1 MKAKSLYIQKLAYD
15 ENTGNEIIGLFPS
28 EANPAIV
35 SSYTY
40 DAKRMGGAPTLTAT
54 IYSSEPLQWKKEEF
68 VEYNGDRFFASY
80 TPNSTK
86 DNTSRMWKS
95 EITFTSRRELLD
107 NTLFFDVV
115 VDDVDTQNKD
125 RYRSNQTKFTFGG
138 TIHEFVARVNS
149 SMAYCGLYRPT
160 DEYKGYYVVVD
171 EGYGT
176 DEVKEVSFEDQYLT
190 DVLQLINT
198 TFELDYYWDGNV
210 CHVGKVQHDLT
221 DTPIKYGSSDALI
234 SVSKE
239 NANYKIVDMITG
251 YGSSDNLPYYY
262 PNDDEFGEAVFNT
275 ENISKD
281 KVSVDL
287 SKFLKGSKYNDV
299 LVLYKSKYG
308 QKYSA
313 SIDSSLFGLTRNTEP
328 ENLTLADNQT
338 NPTVTCSFGFSFY
351 VKLIKGQ
358 ILDFTKLSFKFGML
372 DSLTH
377 KDNITEITAAYK
389 DIYLSN
395 GNDIITITKKTVFGD
410 NCKYPC
416 ENDGEYKL
424 TIWAE
429 FSYRCRVFRNGN
441 GVTDYYGA
449 NSWNA
454 SFSGN
459 IGLLYEPTS
468 EYEWKNEDK
477 YIPYGESGINIRE
490 ISGANCIEYD
500 YQFFKDD
507 NRYGFNKVYSGTD
520 DNATKV
526 VVTDR
531 VWIAP
536 SSVLMPSIYRN
547 SKGAERFYY
556 AFNNTHKLPSGIGY
570 YEFVNLYKKGNPHQG
585 TVTFDDIKPTIN
597 GIVNAEGQLFGEIAD
612 VAFDK
617 EDSDVKDSDGNYIH
631 SYFYIKL
638 HKFNGDFGFDL
649 FAHALASE
657 SAKINLIKSN
667 GCPACSFVIYNKPSA
682 DNSKCYNR
690 VSVDENGNLKQVRT
704 DKNDYIFANASDAYE
719 DNLNQDSTQK
729 ELWIAVQKDTSTLGI
744 VMPNASAGFKPQKG
758 DLFVITGIKPPKV
771 LVTAAEKRLDDALVK
786 HMSENNTD
794 QFNYSVKFSRIFLQE
809 NPDFASKLNENAKLS
824 IQIQGDYDN
833 DGNLISHK
841 VFVSNYSVKVDND
854 ELAEV
859 EIELVNLLEVT
870 KSDTKQIID
879 AVKGEAVKSLS
890 SIVCSSNANS
900 FNASIAD
907 KMYLSKL
914 NDDTAKGTITWEKIQ
929 NLLSGLLVG
938 NFNSEN
944 GGSWTPD
951 TEGRSHLITD
961 YLEVRMKAIFEELVI
976 KKTSTISGKEIISP
990 AGGVV
995 AHKVE
1000 EVTVTYNNV
1009 SQKAYRCYFLAEQEG
1024 DAVDNDFAIGDQVR
1038 SESFNVR
1045 KGTYHKVGNHFYWRL
1060 VIGRDEDPVGLEG
1073 KKYHYIDL
1081 SDTDCAT
1088 ASDVPAKGDVLS
1100 QCGNRT
1106 DVERQNCL
1114 IFSAVDTYSPS
1125 ISLYHGINSYSFANR
1140 EYVQY
1145 GVNKQTNKA
1154 FFNVYGDMYVGDR
1167 PTKENGYEGS
1177 SYIKYDSATK
1187 QVSVKGK
1194 ISAKSTVDGKE
1205 LSQYIKENSA
1215 KGLTEEQV
1223 NNLIKNSQVIT
1234 DLQNQVDGAIET
1246 WFYEGVPTLNNAP
1259 ASSWTTD
1266 KDKDTHLGDLYYD
1279 NKTGKAYRF
1288 AKDGNTYKWTII
1300 TDTDIAKALSDASKA
1315 QETADG
1321 KMKVFST
1328 QPIPPYQLGDIWV
1341 NATYPTDGRIYKNEI
1356 LRCQTA
1362 KAKDS
1367 SFAIADWTKASK
1379 YTDDS
1384 ALNTFKE
1391 EYKND
1396 MASYKEQLDEKVET
1410 WFYNYAPTTQ
1420 NKPASDWTTDTLKSQ
1435 HAGDLF
1441 YNTSNGYTYRWTGTA
1456 WARIKDNDI
1465 NTAMTAA
1472 SKAQDTADGKR
1483 TVFTSQPTVPYDE
1496 GDLWASGGDD
1506 GKTLMVCVKSRATGS
1521 FTSSEWVK
1529 ANDSDLNAF
1538 AKTIEESL
1546 TGIRDQLDKKAET
1559 WYQATDPST
1568 SWTTDDAKKE
1578 HKGDLWYNTSNN
1590 QTFFWN
1596 GTKWDKQDVPTEV
1609 FDKIDGKSSIYVSKP
1624 ASYEERDLWILEA
1637 AYTLGGVAYS
1647 KGELVV
1653 ATKSNASFSA
1663 ADWTKKVKYT
1673 DDTVANTAKKA
1684 AEEAKKAADTAQTNV
1699 TNLGKT
1705 VTSNKKAFDSYVTD
1719 GYLEPSEIAAM
1730 AQDSK
1735 RLEDAFAAAEKSYN
1749 EVKGAEVL
1757 KSTKELTDLNTAFT
1771 TLSTAKKELIT
1782 YLSDISTRY
1791 NAADTEGKAN
1801 IVSAVGTKFTNFQPA
1816 YSAFYDKLGLANAY
1830 ITSKIYG
1837 DLKQNIT
1844 DLAGYKYIKDALGQT
1859 TDIDGGLVMT
1869 TLLALRDADGN
1880 VQSGINGAIDTNRG
1894 KKSIATW
1901 WGGQMVDKDY
1911 NSGSLTPA
1919 TSLVRFDGSGY
1930 LANGAIWWDV
1940 DGKVHA
1946 DPTSFIISEKNL
1958 GAYLAFFEPTW
1969 KSGSNGTNIKDLVAL
1984 TPQAPFT
1991 TLSVSNDLLVEG
2003 KLKLGSITLSVVNG
2017 ALKIDGNVYST
2028 GGMSA
2033 YGDGTNNGG
2042 GGGLVASVKSYTDII
2057 KGTYTDNDLASIP
2070 NAYAI
2075 KALSNRIDN
2084 ISSELGGLSLDWAN
2098 ITGKP
2103 STFTPSAH
2111 THKWVDITDRI
2122 TKVSQLTN
2130 DSGYTTNKGTVT
2142 SVKLTLP
2149 TGLSLGTTK
2158 EITTSG
2164 TFAISLTSGYSIPTT
2179 SKQGQWD
2186 SAYNWYKLMTT
2197 DEETADGVINK
2208 WNEVVDFL
2216 AGIAQTDSLDSILSG
2231 INKSITDETNRAKKA
2246 EGANATN
2253 IATNKANITTL
2264 QGYFTNGSAKSAIKL
2279 TNARK
2284 LWGNSFDGTADIS
2297 GSIVVPSGKY
2307 ITIGNIKLE
2316 YDATNKALKITNTST
2331 NEVANLYTSG
2341 GVSAYGVGTTSSG
2354 STGGG
2359 GLNGTVKSY
2368 NDAKSLTSESLS
2380 EVASAYSVAALYSS
2394 INDAIGRINTLE
2406 GGSATS
2412 IEVTGSGNAVTGV
2425 SKSGTKLTFTKGA
2438 TFLTSHQ
2445 DISGKSD
2452 KTHTH
2457 SVKINGVTKT
2467 IAATGG
2473 TAVDLGTYLTS
2484 HQSLAAYLKSAD
2496 AEKTYSKLG
2505 HTHAFSEITG
2515 KPTTLA
2521 GYGVTDG
2528 VNTVTLSGSGNAVT
2542 SASIDGHTLTLTK
2555 GSTFSLSGHTHTFA
2569 SLTSKPTTI
2578 AGYGITDAYTKAQV
2592 NSTIAKYLPLAG
2604 GTITGVLTVNGIA
2617 TFKSKIAIGDI
2628 YIINDGSGNLYVQK
2642 TDGKTAA
2649 NFYATGGI
2657 TAFGA
2662 SSVSGGTGS
2671 GLNGSVLGFE
2681 KATAM
2686 TSADNGD
2693 SSKTEV
2699 SFLATAWSIKQLND
2713 KINAFGTGVFSDY
2726 LTIAAAKATYQPKGS
2741 YLTSHQTIYGL
2752 TIQKN
2757 GTSLGTYTPNSAAKT
2772 INVTVPTKLSE
2783 LSNDSGYT
2791 KNTGTVTSVA
2801 ISVPTGLSVSG
2812 SPITTNGT
2820 IAIALASG
2828 YSIPTTAKQ
2837 TAWDGAVSAKHTH
2850 SNKSVLDGISST
2862 KVSHWNSAYDWY
2874 ALMTTDE
2881 ETADGIINKWNE
2893 VVSFLANIAQTDTLS
2908 GIVDGINKS
2917 ISDEVA
2923 RAKKAEGVNAS
2934 GISANK
2940 GSIATLQGYF
2950 TNGSAKKA
2958 LQLTNARKLWG
2969 NSFNGTADINGS
2981 IIVPSGKYI
2990 SIGNIKLEYDATN
3003 KALKITNTSTN
3014 EVANLYTSGGVSAY
3028 GVGTTSSGSTGG
3040 GGLNGTVKS
3049 YNDAK
3054 SLTSESLSE
3063 VASAYSVA
3071 ALYSSINDA
3080 IGRINTLEGGSATS
3094 IEVTGS
3100 GNAVTGVSKSGTK
3113 LTFTK
3118 GATFLTSHQDISGKS
3133 DKTHTHSVKINGV
3146 TKTIAA
3152 TGGTAVDLGTYLT
3165 SHQSLAAYLKSA
3177 DAEKTYSKLGHT
3189 HAFSEITGKPTTL
3202 AGYGVTDGVNTVT
3215 LSGSGN
3221 AVTSASIDGH
3231 TLTLT
3236 KGSTFSLSGHTH
3248 TFASLTSKPT
3258 TIAGYGITDAYTK
3271 AQVNSTIAKY
3281 LPLAG
3286 GTITGV
3292 LTVNGIATFKSKI
3305 AIGDIYIINDG
3316 SGNLYVQKTDGKT
3329 AANFYATGGI
3339 TAFGASSVS
3348 GGTGSGLNGSVLGFE
3363 KATAMTSADN
3373 GDSSKTEVSFLATA
3387 WSIKQLN
3394 DKINAFGTGV
3404 FSDYLTIA
3412 AAKATYQ
3419 PKGSY
3424 LTSHQTIYGLTI
3436 QKNGTSLGTYTPNSA
3451 AKTINVTVPTK
3462 LSELSN
3468 DSGYTKNTGTVT
3480 SVAISVPTGLSVSGS
3495 PITTNGTIAIALASG
3510 YSIPTTAKQTAW
3522 DGAVSAKHTH
3532 SNKSVLDGISSTKV
3546 SHWNSAYDW
3555 YALMTTDEETADG
3568 IINKWNEVVSF
3579 LANIAQTDTLSGIV
3593 DGINKSISDEVAR
3606 AKKAEGVN
3614 ASGISANKGSIA
3626 TLQGYFTNGS
3636 AKKALQLTNARKLW
3650 GNSFNGTADING
3662 SIIVPSGKY
3671 ISIGNI
3677 KLEYDA
3683 ANKAL
3688 KITNTT
3694 TEEVAN
3700 LYTSGGVSAYGAG
3713 TSSSSGGGGLNGSV
3727 KAYNDALKLTSES
3740 LSEIASAYSIK
3751 ALDSRISSL
3760 EGGSATSIETTG
3772 SGNAVTSV
3780 SKSGTKITFT
3790 KGSTFSLNGHTHT
3803 FASLTSKP
3811 TSLSGYGITDGVNAV
3826 SVTGSGNAVT
3836 AASVSGHTLTL
3847 TKGSTFSLSNHTHY
3861 VGTTQVQGSSA
3872 EQALTGITKI
3882 DNILKLSKATVTVNT
3897 SYKAEQN
3904 RLVIYGNTYGND
3916 ANYIKS
3922 ARKLSYGDGG
3932 PQLVFS
3938 TNENPDA
3945 SGVQS
3950 AALVYTD
3957 HDTIGAGV
3965 SLSFV
3970 TNQGDAYFIAP
3981 HIKALTAFQGN
3992 LAWSYI
3998 TNKPTTLS
4006 GFGITDGLRSVTHPS
4021 GSNVF
4026 VTGISTSGTA
4036 ITYTKSYTKK
4046 SLSAVGTSG
4055 WTNASIDGNIIPDMS
4070 FIAYWNGAYSG
4081 TSSNLAYC
4089 NKGAFGSFAIKNSLA
4104 FSELTSKPTTISGY
4118 GITDAYTKSQVD
4130 AIAAKYLPLTG
4141 GTLTGQLKIVASAL
4155 NGAYNGLLIGDDCYI
4170 GDCNFA
4176 NTIGLMGSTNSN
4188 AGMVKFGKG
4197 GMQFG
4202 YNGSNHIAS
4211 TTAQWTNLNADL
4223 LDGWHKDNIVWS
4235 GAVNSNT
4242 ANLSHYWAK
4251 LFDITVTDNL
4261 HDDRSFTFL
4270 FSNGYNDTYS
4280 VVVLRIRQNGANG
4293 SGAYN
4298 FNIAL
4303 RELVGNMSS
4312 RLRVYYNNAT
4322 GNVQLWGNCQD
4333 RYGCLS
4339 YTIIKKTGRTSAD
4352 FKSQGTLVTNTS
4364 FSAAQSLP
4372 ATTGDSPYIL
4382 LDGATR
4388 IGIVKQADQLVTART
4403 IWGQSFNGTANVSGN
4418 MTGVGNINTSAA
4430 PAGTIYTNNW
4440 FRSKGNSGW
4449 YSEDHGGGWYM
4460 TDNTWI
4466 RSYGSK
4472 DVYLSN
4478 KLSVNG
4484 NVGIGTTAPS
4494 HKLHV
4499 LGEIYTTTKVN
4510 INGIVLE
4517 KDSDGNLKVNGNL
4530 YATGGISAYG
4540 TSSAGSGGGLSGS
4553 VLAWDSAI
4561 KMPNATNGSSDT
4573 TKTESSFLASAWS
4586 IKQLYN
4592 KVTSL
4597 EGGSAMNVSVSGSGN
4612 AVTSISKSGT
4622 TISVVKGSTFLT
4634 AHQSLA
4640 GYMKTATADAKYM
4653 YHSRNNIVSDLNSF
4667 ATNGAAHI
4675 YEMNNVT
4682 NRPNSNSWVQVMNWG
4697 TGDSAYGFLLA
4708 NDYSTNGHMYFR
4720 QKIAGSWKDWKTIID
4735 SSNIGS
4741 QSVNYAASAGSVA
4754 WTNVSGRPSTMKNPS
4769 ALSWSG
4775 YSSGSYDGSAAK
4787 SISIPNNTNQLTNGA
4802 GFITA
4807 SASITGNAASATKL
4821 QTTRTLWGQSFNGTA
4836 NISGSM
4842 TGVGDMTLDA
4852 GARIKHGSGNLYI
4865 GNSDNSNWIGVQDIC
4880 SQSSIGDGN
4889 WSLRTSGAAHFKDT
4903 TINGTATI
4911 KNLLSLVDGS
4921 HKGLKMGSTY
4931 ISSLDGEVILQGNT
4945 ALRFGNDA
4953 WDYNQWAGLKYDH
4966 SIKTVYLGIADG
4978 SIFKANSAQSGGVI
4992 NLKQGISSVY
5002 TPALYAGGDIYHTGV
5017 YRMLWKN
5024 SKASKYLNVMNISQD
5039 DNGILTIGYGN
5050 FSNNKNVVLEGYN
5063 LNFRVG
5069 NDSGTKSMWF
5079 NYNNGNPVLSLDGN
5093 FYATGGVTAYKS
5105 SDERL
5110 KHDIHGVDSLAIIKA
5125 MGGTVAFRY
5134 NADNKDSIGW
5144 IAQRVLH
5151 NTFMQDLVEKDD
5163 KGFLKINYWSPKLI
5177 AVAFGAIE
5185 QVDDEVSRLKRR
5197 VRDLEN
5203 EVEQLKS
5210 DRL

>member
-1 MKAKSLYIQKLAYD
+1 MSTW
-15 ENTGNEIIGLFPS
+15 N
-28 EANPAIV
+28 
-35 SSYTY
+35 
-40 DAKRMGGAPTLTAT
+40 
-54 IYSSEPLQWKKEEF
+54 IYH
-68 VEYNGDRFFASY
+68 
-80 TPNSTK
+80 K
-86 DNTSRMWKS
+86 DGSK
-95 EITFTSRRELLD
+95 
-107 NTLFFDVV
+107 
-115 VDDVDTQNKD
+115 
-125 RYRSNQTKFTFGG
+125 
-138 TIHEFVARVNS
+138 
-149 SMAYCGLYRPT
+149 
-160 DEYKGYYVVVD
+160 
-171 EGYGT
+171 
-176 DEVKEVSFEDQYLT
+176 LT
-190 DVLQLINT
+190 DVNGEQITVHGLEYSDSWMGECFLTINFKHEVPINFQIGDYIIYRNER
-198 TFELDYYWDGNV
+198 FELNYEPGKDKQARPNTYGEGFVYDSVKFNALQDELARAEFLDVVLNDNELHYTALPKFPFFVQTLDDLLDRIQANLDEQIGAGLWKIYSRNKERSVQRGCLVSEWLSMYGEGTSDNV
-210 CHVGKVQHDLT
+210 IESMSITIDSKTCWEALALVNEKWNVNFIVRGRNIYVGTTGIEAGHIFSYGLGKGLYEIVQNADSDQSVITRLRA
-221 DTPIKYGSSDALI
+221 YGSEKNLPSHYYADLGVKYVANITKVVTASTNVELELDLDYI
-234 SVSKE
+234 ETYFKNKRKYVVSGE
-239 NANYKIVDMITG
+239 SQEQSNGWVLQVTFDFQTTITG
-251 YGSSDNLPYYY
+251 YVTQSGSSGKCRFYSEFKGGQVDSGDEESKEKLDAFISQVKAGNTKMYITSGLNKKAVPSSMKEYAKNLPNNMSINRLMLPGFPHVSLSDFYDSLTEQEKKYVNPTGKLHRFSTDPY
-262 PNDDEFGEAVFNT
+262 RPYIDSLNIEEIGLRSASQFFDTDDKTNGVIEIYPTIEEMEIGGVRVDEIDEGVAPNDDGRFG
-275 ENISKD
+275 
-281 KVSVDL
+281 
-287 SKFLKGSKYNDV
+287 
-299 LVLYKSKYG
+299 
-308 QKYSA
+308 
-313 SIDSSLFGLTRNTEP
+313 
-328 ENLTLADNQT
+328 DNE
-338 NPTVTCSFGFSFY
+338 TVKN
-351 VKLIKGQ
+351 V
-358 ILDFTKLSFKFGML
+358 
-372 DSLTH
+372 
-377 KDNITEITAAYK
+377 
-389 DIYLSN
+389 DIYLN
-395 GNDIITITKKTVFGD
+395 KAIDFDINDLKDDDFSISMKDGMCGGRTFKVASSTKV
-410 NCKYPC
+410 
-416 ENDGEYKL
+416 DGRWRL
-424 TIWAE
+424 TIE
-429 FSYRCRVFRNGN
+429 RS
-441 GVTDYYGA
+441 
-449 NSWNA
+449 
-454 SFSGN
+454 
-459 IGLLYEPTS
+459 
-468 EYEWKNEDK
+468 
-477 YIPYGESGINIRE
+477 
-490 ISGANCIEYD
+490 
-500 YQFFKDD
+500 KDD
-507 NRYGFNKVYSGTD
+507 ALELWFPYKDYPIKNGDHF
-520 DNATKV
+520 
-526 VVTDR
+526 
-531 VWIAP
+531 
-536 SSVLMPSIYRN
+536 VLTGI
-547 SKGAERFYY
+547 
-556 AFNNTHKLPSGIGY
+556 TLPDSY
-570 YEFVNLYKKGNPHQG
+570 
-585 TVTFDDIKPTIN
+585 
-597 GIVNAEGQLFGEIAD
+597 VNAASLKLLKYAIA
-612 VAFDK
+612 
-617 EDSDVKDSDGNYIH
+617 
-631 SYFYIKL
+631 L
-638 HKFNGDFGFDL
+638 L
-649 FAHALASE
+649 
-657 SAKINLIKSN
+657 
-667 GCPACSFVIYNKPSA
+667 
-682 DNSKCYNR
+682 
-690 VSVDENGNLKQVRT
+690 
-704 DKNDYIFANASDAYE
+704 DKNDYTRYVYQPKVD
-719 DNLNQDSTQK
+719 
-729 ELWIAVQKDTSTLGI
+729 ELFMARQHDLAQADETGTIKSLHDTLK
-744 VMPNASAGFKPQKG
+744 AG
-758 DLFVITGIKPPKV
+758 DLMNFNDTDLNIEGIISIDQLTIKEEDGKIPTYDITLREDKEVGTIQKIQQQISS
-771 LVTAAEKRLDDALVK
+771 LQSGNGGAGAGLTTTQVK
-786 HMSENNTD
+786 NQVATEG
-794 QFNYSVKFSRIFLQE
+794 
-809 NPDFASKLNENAKLS
+809 SKHF
-824 IQIQGDYDN
+824 
-833 DGNLISHK
+833 ISK
-841 VFVSNYSVKVDND
+841 
-854 ELAEV
+854 
-859 EIELVNLLEVT
+859 I
-870 KSDTKQIID
+870 
-879 AVKGEAVKSLS
+879 
-890 SIVCSSNANS
+890 
-900 FNASIAD
+900 
-907 KMYLSKL
+907 
-914 NDDTAKGTITWEKIQ
+914 NDDTAKGTITWEKVQ
-929 NLLSGLLVG
+929 KLLSGLLVG
-938 NFNSEN
+938 NFNNEN

-951 TEGRSHLITD
+951 AEGRSHLITD
-961 YLEVRMKAIFEELVI
+961 YLEVRMKAIFEELVV
-976 KKTSTISGKEIISP
+976 KKTSTIGGKEIISP

-1024 DAVDNDFAIGDQVR
+1024 DSVDNDFAIGDQVR

-1060 VIGRDEDPVGLEG
+1060 VIGRDEEPVELEG

-1125 ISLYHGINSYSFANR
+1125 VSLYHGINSYSFANK
-1140 EYVQY
+1140 EYVEY

-1154 FFNVYGDMYVGDR
+1154 FYNVYGDMYVGDR

-1177 SYIKYDSATK
+1177 SYIKYDSAAK

-1215 KGLTEEQV
+1215 GGLTEEQV
-1223 NNLIKNSQVIT
+1223 NNLIKNSQVIA

-1246 WFYEGVPTLNNAP
+1246 WFYDGVPTLKNVP

-1266 KDKDTHLGDLYYD
+1266 KEKDTHLGDLYYD

-1300 TDTDIAKALSDASKA
+1300 TDTDIAKALADASKA

-1321 KMKVFST
+1321 KMKVFSS
-1328 QPIPPYQLGDIWV
+1328 QPTPPYQVGDIWV
-1341 NATYPTDGRIYKNEI
+1341 NATYPSDGSTYKNEV
-1356 LRCQTA
+1356 LRCQTDK
-1362 KAKDS
+1362 KAGS
-1367 SFAIADWTKASK
+1367 QFAIADWIKAS
-1379 YTDDS
+1379 
-1384 ALNTFKE
+1384 
-1391 EYKND
+1391 
-1396 MASYKEQLDEKVET
+1396 
-1410 WFYNYAPTTQ
+1410 
-1420 NKPASDWTTDTLKSQ
+1420 
-1435 HAGDLF
+1435 
-1441 YNTSNGYTYRWTGTA
+1441 
-1456 WARIKDNDI
+1456 
-1465 NTAMTAA
+1465 
-1472 SKAQDTADGKR
+1472 
-1483 TVFTSQPTVPYDE
+1483 
-1496 GDLWASGGDD
+1496 
-1506 GKTLMVCVKSRATGS
+1506 
-1521 FTSSEWVK
+1521 
-1529 ANDSDLNAF
+1529 
-1538 AKTIEESL
+1538 
-1546 TGIRDQLDKKAET
+1546 
-1559 WYQATDPST
+1559 
-1568 SWTTDDAKKE
+1568 
-1578 HKGDLWYNTSNN
+1578 
-1590 QTFFWN
+1590 
-1596 GTKWDKQDVPTEV
+1596 
-1609 FDKIDGKSSIYVSKP
+1609 
-1624 ASYEERDLWILEA
+1624 
-1637 AYTLGGVAYS
+1637 
-1647 KGELVV
+1647 
-1653 ATKSNASFSA
+1653 
-1663 ADWTKKVKYT
+1663 KYT
-1673 DDTVANTAKKA
+1673 DDTVANAAKKA
-1684 AEEAKKAADTAQTNV
+1684 AEEAKKAAETAQTNI

-1705 VTSNKKAFDSYVTD
+1705 VTINKKAFDSYVKD

-1735 RLEDAFAAAEKSYN
+1735 RLEDDFAAAEKSYN

-1757 KSTKELTDLNTAFT
+1757 KSTKELTNLNTAFA
-1771 TLSTAKKELIT
+1771 TLTTAKTELVT
-1782 YLSDISTRY
+1782 YLSDISSRY
-1791 NAADTEGKAN
+1791 NAADTNGKAT
-1801 IVSAVGTKFTNFQPA
+1801 IVSAVGTKFTNFQSA

-2017 ALKIDGNVYST
+2017 ALKIDGDVYST

-2103 STFTPSAH
+2103 SAFTPSAH

-2264 QGYFTNGSAKSAIKL
+2264 QGYFTNGSAKSAMKL

-2297 GSIVVPSGKY
+2297 GSIVLPSGKY

-2316 YDATNKALKITNTST
+2316 YDVTNKALKITNTST

-2341 GVSAYGVGTTSSG
+2341 GISAYGVGTASS
-2354 STGGG
+2354 SGG

-2412 IEVTGSGNAVTGV
+2412 IEVTGNGNAVTSV
-2425 SKSGTKLTFTKGA
+2425 SKVGTKLTFTKGA

-2555 GSTFSLSGHTHTFA
+2555 GTTFSVNGHTHTFA

-2592 NSTIAKYLPLAG
+2592 NSTVAKYLPLAG
-2604 GTITGVLTVNGIA
+2604 GTITGALTVNGIA
-2617 TFKSKIAIGDI
+2617 TFKSKVAIGDI

-2662 SSVSGGTGS
+2662 SSVSGGTGG

-2990 SIGNIKLEYDATN
+2990 SIGNIKMEYDATN
-3003 KALKITNTSTN
+3003 KALKITNTTTN

-3028 GVGTTSSGSTGG
+3028 GVGTSQSS
-3040 GGLNGTVKS
+3040 
-3049 YNDAK
+3049 
-3054 SLTSESLSE
+3054 
-3063 VASAYSVA
+3063 
-3071 ALYSSINDA
+3071 
-3080 IGRINTLEGGSATS
+3080 
-3094 IEVTGS
+3094 
-3100 GNAVTGVSKSGTK
+3100 
-3113 LTFTK
+3113 
-3118 GATFLTSHQDISGKS
+3118 
-3133 DKTHTHSVKINGV
+3133 
-3146 TKTIAA
+3146 
-3152 TGGTAVDLGTYLT
+3152 
-3165 SHQSLAAYLKSA
+3165 
-3177 DAEKTYSKLGHT
+3177 
-3189 HAFSEITGKPTTL
+3189 
-3202 AGYGVTDGVNTVT
+3202 
-3215 LSGSGN
+3215 
-3221 AVTSASIDGH
+3221 
-3231 TLTLT
+3231 
-3236 KGSTFSLSGHTH
+3236 
-3248 TFASLTSKPT
+3248 
-3258 TIAGYGITDAYTK
+3258 
-3271 AQVNSTIAKY
+3271 
-3281 LPLAG
+3281 
-3286 GTITGV
+3286 
-3292 LTVNGIATFKSKI
+3292 
-3305 AIGDIYIINDG
+3305 
-3316 SGNLYVQKTDGKT
+3316 
-3329 AANFYATGGI
+3329 
-3339 TAFGASSVS
+3339 
-3348 GGTGSGLNGSVLGFE
+3348 
-3363 KATAMTSADN
+3363 
-3373 GDSSKTEVSFLATA
+3373 
-3387 WSIKQLN
+3387 
-3394 DKINAFGTGV
+3394 
-3404 FSDYLTIA
+3404 
-3412 AAKATYQ
+3412 
-3419 PKGSY
+3419 
-3424 LTSHQTIYGLTI
+3424 
-3436 QKNGTSLGTYTPNSA
+3436 
-3451 AKTINVTVPTK
+3451 
-3462 LSELSN
+3462 
-3468 DSGYTKNTGTVT
+3468 
-3480 SVAISVPTGLSVSGS
+3480 
-3495 PITTNGTIAIALASG
+3495 
-3510 YSIPTTAKQTAW
+3510 
-3522 DGAVSAKHTH
+3522 
-3532 SNKSVLDGISSTKV
+3532 
-3546 SHWNSAYDW
+3546 
-3555 YALMTTDEETADG
+3555 
-3568 IINKWNEVVSF
+3568 
-3579 LANIAQTDTLSGIV
+3579 
-3593 DGINKSISDEVAR
+3593 
-3606 AKKAEGVN
+3606 
-3614 ASGISANKGSIA
+3614 
-3626 TLQGYFTNGS
+3626 
-3636 AKKALQLTNARKLW
+3636 
-3650 GNSFNGTADING
+3650 
-3662 SIIVPSGKY
+3662 
-3671 ISIGNI
+3671 
-3677 KLEYDA
+3677 
-3683 ANKAL
+3683 
-3688 KITNTT
+3688 
-3694 TEEVAN
+3694 
-3700 LYTSGGVSAYGAG
+3700 
-3713 TSSSSGGGGLNGSV
+3713 GGGLNGSV
-3727 KAYNDALKLTSES
+3727 KAYADSIKLTTEN
-3740 LSEIASAYSIK
+3740 LSEIASAYSI
-3751 ALDSRISSL
+3751 AVLNNSLNAAIGRISTL

-3861 VGTTQVQGSSA
+3861 VGTTRIQSSSA

-3904 RLVIYGNTYGND
+3904 RLVIYGTTYGND

-3922 ARKLSYGDGG
+3922 AGKLSYGDGG

-3957 HDTIGAGV
+3957 HDTIGTGV

-4006 GFGITDGLRSVTHPS
+4006 GFGITDGLRSVTQPS

-4036 ITYTKSYTKK
+4036 VTYTKSYTKK

-4055 WTNASIDGNIIPDMS
+4055 WTNASTDGNIIPDMS

-4155 NGAYNGLLIGDDCYI
+4155 NGAYNGLRIGDDCYI
-4170 GDCNFA
+4170 GDCNLG
-4176 NTIGLMGSTNSN
+4176 NTIGLMGVSNNN

-4211 TTAQWTNLNADL
+4211 TAAQWTNLNADL

-4242 ANLSHYWAK
+4242 ASLSHYWAK
-4251 LFDITVTDNL
+4251 LFDITVTGNQY
-4261 HDDRSFTFL
+4261 DDRSFTFL
-4270 FSNGYNDTYS
+4270 FSNGFNDTYS
-4280 VVVLRIRQNGANG
+4280 VVVLRIRQNGAKD

-4298 FNIAL
+4298 FNISL

-4322 GNVQLWGNCQD
+4322 GNVQLWGNCQAQ
-4333 RYGCLS
+4333 YGSLS

-4352 FKSQGTLVTNTS
+4352 FTSQGTLVTNTS

-4372 ATTGDSPYIL
+4372 ATTGDSPYTL

-4388 IGIVKQADQLVTART
+4388 IGIVKQADQLVTARSL
-4403 IWGQSFNGTANVSGN
+4403 WGQSFNGTANVSGN

-4440 FRSKGNSGW
+4440 FRSKGSTGW

-4460 TDNTWI
+4460 SDNTWI
-4466 RSYGSK
+4466 RNFGSK

-4478 KLSVNG
+4478 RLSVNG

-4510 INGIVLE
+4510 INGIILE
-4517 KDSDGNLKVNGNL
+4517 KDSNGDLKVNGNL

-4540 TSSAGSGGGLSGS
+4540 ASDGTSSSGGLNGS
-4553 VLAWDSAI
+4553 VKSYADALKLTS
-4561 KMPNATNGSSDT
+4561 
-4573 TKTESSFLASAWS
+4573 ESLSEIASAYS
-4586 IKQLYN
+4586 IKQLSIRI
-4592 KVTSL
+4592 TSL
-4597 EGGSAMNVSVSGSGN
+4597 EGGSATSISVSGGGN
-4612 AVTSISKSGT
+4612 AVTSVTKNGT

-4697 TGDSAYGFLLA
+4697 TGDSNYGFLLA
-4708 NDYSTNGHMYFR
+4708 NDYSADGHMYFR
-4720 QKIAGSWKDWKTIID
+4720 QKIAGSWKSWKTIID

-4802 GFITA
+4802 GFITS
-4807 SASITGNAASATKL
+4807 SASITGNAGSATKL

-4966 SIKTVYLGIADG
+4966 SSKTVYLGIADG

-5002 TPALYAGGDIYHTGV
+5002 TPALYAGDIYHTGV

-5024 SKASKYLNVMNISQD
+5024 SKASTYLNVMNISQD

-5069 NDSGTKSMWF
+5069 NDSGMKSMWLQ
-5079 NYNNGNPVLSLDGN
+5079 YNNGNPVLSLDGN